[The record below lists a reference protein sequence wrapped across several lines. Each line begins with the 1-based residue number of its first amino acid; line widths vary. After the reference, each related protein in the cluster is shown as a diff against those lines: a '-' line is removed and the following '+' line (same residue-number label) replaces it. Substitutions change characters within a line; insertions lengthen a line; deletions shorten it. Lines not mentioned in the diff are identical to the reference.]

1 MMISVLQTHGAAQV
15 KGLLRLNAASIGN
28 SWSKARAVLDSY
40 SAAGTQYSMAGV
52 PLGSHDGTMPM
63 DIGAIYGQ
71 SEKGKK
77 GKGKTKGKII

>member
-1 MMISVLQTHGAAQV
+1 MMISVLQTHGTAQV

-40 SAAGTQYSMAGV
+40 SVAGTQYSMAGV
-52 PLGSHDGTMPM
+52 PIQGHDGTMPM
-63 DIGAIYGQ
+63 DTCAIYGQ

-77 GKGKTKGKII
+77 GKGKSKTKSI